1 MRSNGYWNN
10 DLKYL
15 HLLFVGIVDL
25 IIIMGDEKLDFSN
38 DIMKQGEFIYKY
50 DQLSE
55 IEIIL
60 ILLVLNNYMINM
72 LNKVGI
78 IQV

>member
-1 MRSNGYWNN
+1 
-10 DLKYL
+10 
-15 HLLFVGIVDL
+15 
-25 IIIMGDEKLDFSN
+25 
-38 DIMKQGEFIYKY
+38 MKQGEFIYKY

>member
-25 IIIMGDEKLDFSN
+25 IIIMGDEN
-38 DIMKQGEFIYKY
+38 WT
-50 DQLSE
+50 
-55 IEIIL
+55 
-60 ILLVLNNYMINM
+60 LVMI
-72 LNKVGI
+72 
-78 IQV
+78 